1 MSTELAIY
9 GASVPDRMQYAQALS
24 GSGLLPE
31 AYRGKPANVL
41 VALEYG
47 AALGIPPMVSI
58 QQVHV
63 VQGKPVASAQLIGA
77 LVRKAG
83 HRLRVFGDATKAR
96 CEITRAD
103 DPDFT
108 FVAEWTI
115 ERARDAKLTGKETW
129 RAYPANM
136 LKARAITECARD
148 ACPEALA
155 GVSYTAE
162 ELDAD
167 DVVVEAFPRTDD
179 GAAPP
184 KVSPS
189 ESGAMAGLTPA
200 DSSAPSSAPQRI
212 VHEDGS
218 VYELIN
224 GEPVL
229 VIEDA
234 VVVEDTPDALA
245 DPATAAEKVAAGK
258 YHHEPSRPP
267 TDAAFRALQASLSA
281 YAKAEGIDRPE
292 VLTRVAGIVDRDI
305 ESTRDLN
312 ATEVSLVLNRL
323 KAAS

>member
-1 MSTELAIY
+1 MSSDVAIY
-9 GASVPDRMQYAQALS
+9 NASVPDRMTYAQALS

-58 QQVHV
+58 QQVHI
-63 VQGKPVASAQLIGA
+63 VQGRPVASAQLIGA

-83 HRLRVFGDATKAR
+83 HRLRVTGDATQAR

-155 GVSYTAE
+155 GVAYTAE
-162 ELDAD
+162 ELGDDA
-167 DVVVEAFPRTDD
+167 VVAEAYPTTVEVVPQADD
-179 GAAPP
+179 GAVQEPAE
-184 KVSPS
+184 VFGDASPN
-189 ESGAMAGLTPA
+189 PA
-200 DSSAPSSAPQRI
+200 SDLGPAASSSDI
-212 VHEDGS
+212 T
-218 VYELIN
+218 
-224 GEPVL
+224 
-229 VIEDA
+229 DA
-234 VVVEDTPDALA
+234 EVVDEDTGEILPDPLA
-245 DPATAAEKVAAGK
+245 SAASPAERVAAGRSL
-258 YHHEPSRPP
+258 HEPSAAP
-267 TDAAFRALQASLSA
+267 TDAAFRALQAGLSA
-281 YAKAEGIDRPE
+281 YAKAQGIDRAE
-292 VLTRVAGIVDRDI
+292 VLRRVSNSVDRAV
-305 ESTRDLN
+305 ESTKDLT
-312 ATEVSLVLNRL
+312 AAEVSLLLNRL
-323 KAAS
+323 PRKAAA

>member
-1 MSTELAIY
+1 M
-9 GASVPDRMQYAQALS
+9 S

-83 HRLRVFGDATKAR
+83 HRLRVTGDAKRAR
-96 CEITRAD
+96 CEIVRAD

-129 RAYPANM
+129 RAYPENM

-162 ELDAD
+162 ELGD
-167 DVVVEAFPRTDD
+167 DSPAEAFPTTVEVVPQTDD
-179 GAAPP
+179 GAE
-184 KVSPS
+184 V
-189 ESGAMAGLTPA
+189 
-200 DSSAPSSAPQRI
+200 DSSRVGGADRQSAHQQAVDETAAPSSDI
-212 VHEDGS
+212 T
-218 VYELIN
+218 
-224 GEPVL
+224 
-229 VIEDA
+229 DA
-234 VVVEDTPDALA
+234 VVIDETPDPPSWPMNDGGDRERRNKRMRALA
-245 DPATAAEKVAAGK
+245 SEAGM
-258 YHHEPSRPP
+258 SP
-267 TDAAFRALQASLSA
+267 TDLRAFAADVVGRPLRSSTELTTDELLTVASA
-281 YAKAEGIDRPE
+281 
-292 VLTRVAGIVDRDI
+292 I
-305 ESTRDLN
+305 EKRG
-312 ATEVSLVLNRL
+312 
-323 KAAS
+323 AA

>member
-1 MSTELAIY
+1 MSAELAIY
-9 GASVPDRMQYAQALS
+9 NASVPDRMQYAQALS

-63 VQGKPVASAQLIGA
+63 VQGRPVASAQLIGA

-162 ELDAD
+162 ELGDDA
-167 DVVVEAFPRTDD
+167 VVADAFPTTVEVVPQTDD
-179 GAAPP
+179 GAATD
-184 KVSPS
+184 SPRGNALAAD
-189 ESGAMAGLTPA
+189 GATPGDA
-200 DSSAPSSAPQRI
+200 VAAPAPSSDI
-212 VHEDGS
+212 T
-218 VYELIN
+218 
-224 GEPVL
+224 
-229 VIEDA
+229 DA
-234 VVVEDTPDALA
+234 VVIDETPDPPSWPMNDGGDRQRRNARMRALA
-245 DPATAAEKVAAGK
+245 SERGMSSTDLRSFASDVVGRTLRSSTELTTDELLTVADALKVTT
-258 YHHEPSRPP
+258 S
-267 TDAAFRALQASLSA
+267 
-281 YAKAEGIDRPE
+281 
-292 VLTRVAGIVDRDI
+292 
-305 ESTRDLN
+305 
-312 ATEVSLVLNRL
+312 
-323 KAAS
+323 